1 MECCVIGSLNEAK
14 IRGARRA
21 LSLLGISDVKPV
33 KIVTMNPQPIGL
45 DEILNG
51 AAIRALKAREKY
63 PDCYG
68 LGVEAGIMIIDN
80 YYFSG
85 QIAVFT
91 DGEKYSI
98 GTSMFFPLPQS
109 IGSEIVEKGVEL
121 KVLMIREAGL
131 ENIASSI
138 GAVGHYTQGFITRTD
153 LSYQAVL
160 SAIIPWLNP
169 EEYSDTLQ
177 PISKLLSRK
186 PL

>member
-21 LSLLGISDVKPV
+21 LSLLGISDLRPV
-33 KIVTMNPQPIGL
+33 EVATANPQPVGL
-45 DEILNG
+45 DEIIDG
-51 AAIRALKAREKY
+51 AVTRALKAREKY
-63 PDCYG
+63 PKCYG
-68 LGVEAGIMIIDN
+68 LGVEAGIIIVGD

-91 DGEKYSI
+91 NGEKYSI
-98 GTSMFFPLPQS
+98 GTSMFFPLPKS
-109 IGSEIVEKGVEL
+109 IGEKIIGKGVEL
-121 KVLMIREAGL
+121 KVLMIKETGI
-131 ENIASSI
+131 EDIASSI
-138 GAVGHYTQGFITRTD
+138 GAIGHYTQGFITRTD

-169 EEYSDTLQ
+169 EEYKNTLQ
-177 PISKLLSRK
+177 PLSKLLTGK